1 MTLTGDKG
9 AREILQTH
17 AAQVLEIET
26 GDNAP
31 LTDIDTVE
39 ALAAYRN

>member
-9 AREILQTH
+9 GREILQAH
-17 AAQVLEIET
+17 ADQVLEIET
-26 GDNAP
+26 GDDAP

>member
-1 MTLTGDKG
+1 MILTGDKG

-31 LTDIDTVE
+31 LMDIDTVE
-39 ALAAYRN
+39 ALTAYRN